1 MKYFFFSILFTF
13 TFLMVSCTPKMV
25 QVQPSES
32 ADNMF
37 VTPQRFGAKA
47 DGKVDDG
54 AALQRAVDFCISNRK
69 KLYIPSGTYRTTRSI
84 KITGQLVMEG
94 EMKDASYIWYDP
106 SGAES
111 LFLIDA
117 GKSSKNLKFSNL
129 KFGLRNFGKGKNN
142 VHCFYVKN
150 SVLSR
155 FNISNVEFF
164 GFTGYGLYLTG
175 KDTYGQN
182 LAFRDLSFYRMGGM
196 IGQNDDRGINNWWTN
211 LVVFENIN
219 LDAYSGHSINLQ
231 SPQKYIFDMR
241 GWRMVNIRNLLIE
254 GSIKPGANIQASV
267 RLGGGYT
274 KTGSNYLGLGNVI
287 MHGYWEEFSS
297 KNRPA
302 YSCEIVEGVSFIEMK
317 DINAKN
323 FQVNANALTLNIDG
337 IRMHGLNTKSRFE
350 INGNAKVV
358 INNVLNSMDGMVDKK
373 FRSSPNIEIR
383 GVTNKANK
391 N

>member
-25 QVQPSES
+25 QVQPSNS
-32 ADNMF
+32 ADNIF

-47 DGKVDDG
+47 DGKADDG
-54 AALQRAVDFCISNRK
+54 VALQRAVDFCIKNLK

-111 LFLIDA
+111 LFVIDA

-129 KFGLRNFGKGKNN
+129 KFGLRNFGKGKSN

-150 SVLSR
+150 SALSR

-254 GSIKPGANIQASV
+254 GSIKPGANIKASV

-302 YSCEIVEGVSFIEMK
+302 YSCEITEGISFIEIK
-317 DINAKN
+317 DFQAKN
-323 FQVNANALTLNIDG
+323 FQINSNALTLNIDG

-358 INNVLNSMDGMVDKK
+358 ISNVLNSMDGMVDKK
-373 FRSSPNIEIR
+373 FRESPNIKIEK
-383 GVTNKANK
+383 VTEKAK
-391 N
+391 F